1 MARVEATALIRESE
15 RSGGAFGQF
24 SDFEVVNRFGKRTYK
39 LVLEVRIPDREPYEV
54 EGTFNVPRK
63 AENTGLLPIPGKV
76 GRPLQPGIE
85 LPVSVDPADTA
96 SVEIDWDRYLAQ
108 PGRKEDQRAASDSA
122 TNRQYAAQLER
133 NPKLAKQV
141 RDNNRTAVVTW
152 AAAVKGGKMS
162 RDEFEQTVTLE
173 VETGRMDPADAEA
186 ARATLDG

>member
-15 RSGGAFGQF
+15 RSGRAFGQF
-24 SDFEVVNRFGKRTYK
+24 SDFEVVNRFGKRTYT

-63 AENTGLLPIPGKV
+63 AENTGLLPLPGKV

-108 PGRKEDQRAASDSA
+108 PGRKEAQRAASDSA
-122 TNRQYAAQLER
+122 RNRQMAEQLKK
-133 NPKLAKQV
+133 NPKVANKMIEG
-141 RDNNRTAVVTW
+141 NRMAVQSW
-152 AAAVKGGKMS
+152 AAAVKAGNMS
-162 RDEFEQTVTLE
+162 REDFEETVNLE
-173 VETGRMDPADAEA
+173 LETGRMDPADAEA
-186 ARATLDG
+186 ARQSLDS